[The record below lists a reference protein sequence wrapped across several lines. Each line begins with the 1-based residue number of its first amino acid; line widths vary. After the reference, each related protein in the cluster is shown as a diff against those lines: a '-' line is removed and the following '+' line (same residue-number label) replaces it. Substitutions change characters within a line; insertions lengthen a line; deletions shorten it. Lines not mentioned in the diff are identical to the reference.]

1 MKTFIRNHKILS
13 AVLLL
18 VLVLSIIGVSVAAAN
33 WNQPLTENMSLPT
46 FAPTL
51 TISPTEEI
59 TPNTVDPDSPQPEI
73 TPTKTP
79 LAIAIANTP
88 TPQDPE
94 QPTPAPMCG
103 GPSVMT
109 ILTIG
114 IDTFDPL
121 YLYGLADVVRI
132 VRVDFVTP
140 QVNVL
145 ALPRDLWVE
154 IPEISDHYGI
164 TQGKLNQSYFY
175 GTKGMG
181 YYDGPGEGAGLMA
194 LTLANNLGLF
204 VDRYGSVNMATFA
217 DMIDAVGG
225 IDIYLP
231 EDVNGRAPDGS
242 VDYGYFYAGD
252 NHFTG
257 EAAIRFSR
265 IRKSDSDSNRID
277 RQTQVLYA
285 LRDKVQSPAVLPK
298 IPKLISTFMDSIVT
312 DLTPKDISALTC
324 LLPSITEDRL
334 LYARVPDQLLSPG
347 RQYDPHLEHD
357 TWIWEAD
364 FEGLREVIG
373 YFQAGLWPVE

>member
-1 MKTFIRNHKILS
+1 MKSFIRNHKILT

-18 VLVLSIIGVSVAAAN
+18 VLILGSIGISIAAAN
-33 WNQPLTENMSLPT
+33 WNQPLTENMVLPT
-46 FAPTL
+46 YAPTL
-51 TISPTEEI
+51 TTSPTAETLPNNSDPASPI
-59 TPNTVDPDSPQPEI
+59 DTPA
-73 TPTKTP
+73 PTKTP
-79 LAIAIANTP
+79 LAIEIANTP
-88 TPQDPE
+88 TPQDPQE
-94 QPTPAPMCG
+94 PTPAPLCG
-103 GPSVMT
+103 GPPVMT
-109 ILTIG
+109 ILSIG
-114 IDTFDPL
+114 IDTFDPE

-132 VRVDFVTP
+132 VRVDFITP

-145 ALPRDLWVE
+145 ALPRDLWVA

-164 TQGKLNQSYFY
+164 THGKLNQSYFY

-194 LTLANNLGLF
+194 LTLADNFGLY

-231 EDVNGRAPDGS
+231 EDVDGRAPDGS
-242 VDYGYFYAGD
+242 ADYGYFYAGD

-265 IRKSDSDSNRID
+265 IRKLDSDSNRID

-298 IPKLISTFMDSIVT
+298 IPKLISTFLDSVLT
-312 DLTPKDISALTC
+312 NLTPKDISALTC
-324 LLPSITEDRL
+324 LLPSITDGRL
-334 LYARVPDQLLSPG
+334 HYARVPDELLTPG
-347 RQYDPHLEHD
+347 RQYDPHLERD
-357 TWIWEAD
+357 TWVWIAD
-364 FEGLREVIG
+364 FDGLREVIG
-373 YFQAGLWPVE
+373 YFQAGLWPVK